1 MGASPALV
9 DPARWPRRPYCTDE
23 LTAGVSI
30 RALAS
35 ALKRRYIQV
44 NPPHLRVWL
53 VFDVDRAG
61 AALLWEDCNLPC
73 PSWIAENLE
82 NLHAHL
88 VWGLVAPVLVDSP
101 DMRQAPL
108 RYLCAVEAAFRAR
121 LGADPGYSGLMT
133 KNPLHGHWR
142 VSVGPRM
149 DYSLDELAARFDDLP
164 RYVKAKPEAVGLG
177 RNCCLF
183 EDLRKWAYKNIR
195 VYRFE
200 GLPGWNPWVSACHKW
215 ALQRNGDFSPPLD
228 AREVWHVVKS
238 VSKWT
243 WRNMTL
249 EGWRRWVAKTHASE
263 IQAARGRKSGVV
275 RLAASEENRAS
286 ARLMTAKGMTQA
298 VIAAELGVTERTVRN
313 WLHD

>member
-1 MGASPALV
+1 M
-9 DPARWPRRPYCTDE
+9 
-23 LTAGVSI
+23 SI
-30 RALAS
+30 RVLAS

-82 NLHAHL
+82 NMHAHL
-88 VWGLVAPVLVDSP
+88 VWGLAAPVLVDSP

-108 RYLCAVEAAFRAR
+108 RYLVAVEAAMRDR
-121 LGADPGYSGLMT
+121 LGADPGYSGLLT
-133 KNPLHGHWR
+133 KNPTNDHWR

-164 RYVKAKPEAVGLG
+164 RYVNKAKPEAVGLG
-177 RNCCLF
+177 RNCRLF
-183 EDLRKWAYKNIR
+183 EDLRKWAYKNVR

-200 GLPGWNPWVSACHKW
+200 GLPGWNPWVKACHAW
-215 ALQRNGDFSPPLD
+215 ALRRNGDFSPPLD

-263 IQAARGRKSGVV
+263 IQAARGRKSGAS
-275 RLAASEENRAS
+275 RLAASEDKRAS
-286 ARLMTAKGMTQA
+286 ARLMYAQGQSVRQIAQA
-298 VIAAELGVTERTVRN
+298 LGVGKSTVGDWVSGEPNIR
-313 WLHD
+313 